1 MMNVREELEHLHT
14 ASFGWALACCR
25 QRRHEAE
32 DILQAAYLKVLDG
45 RAQFAGKA
53 SFRTW
58 LFGVIRHTALESR
71 RRSWLR
77 AGLLTRWH
85 REGIVDDT
93 APAADATLAEMEGV
107 RSLGAAIKLLSRRQQ
122 EVLHLVFYQEFTVE
136 EAAQLLGVSP
146 GSART
151 HFERGKAR
159 LRRLLSER
167 VAP

>member
-1 MMNVREELEHLHT
+1 MNVREELEHLHT

-25 QRRHEAE
+25 QRRVEAE
-32 DILQAAYLKVLDG
+32 DILHAAYLKILDG

-58 LFGVIRHTALESR
+58 LFGVIRHTAMESR

-77 AGLLTRWH
+77 DGLLARWH
-85 REGIVDDT
+85 RERVVDEA
-93 APAADATLAEMEGV
+93 APAVDAAVAEMEGA
-107 RSLGAAIKLLSRRQQ
+107 RHLRAAIGRLSRRQQ

-136 EAAQLLGVSP
+136 EAAHVLGVSP

-159 LRRLLSER
+159 LRVLLSER